1 MLKSVSIALVLSSCF
16 VTMRAFAQTT
26 RSEQIEQEKSVKA
39 ENVQPE
45 EREKGDVIITKLEH
59 LFAPQPPA
67 IRLTAG
73 DFRPGAGFAS
83 GLAYATPVRGALWTT
98 KGAWSIKNFKQLEST
113 LESPAVAGDR
123 LHVNPFVKWNDAP
136 DLTFFGLGNN
146 TSNASEVSYGL
157 RSIEAG
163 AQVQVRAARWFRY
176 GGSIGYLGAHSG
188 AGDEQEPSVETTLT
202 NESAPGLGSAP
213 AWVHSSAYAAVD
225 TRESPGY
232 THRGGLYSVT
242 FHRYADRGGQFNFD
256 RTEIDLR
263 QFIPLLHN
271 NWVIALE
278 GRADLTSSAPGQ
290 VIPYFM
296 LPSIGG
302 RDTLPGFE
310 EYRFTDRNTLL
321 LRSELRWTPTPL
333 VDMAVFLGQ
342 GTVAPRVAA
351 LDLHDLKRDWGIG
364 ARFHGSTFTAL
375 RIEVTHSVE
384 GWRYNFAHSV
394 SF

>member
-45 EREKGDVIITKLEH
+45 EREKADVIITKLEH

-67 IRLTAG
+67 IRFTLG

-98 KGAWSIKNFKQLEST
+98 KGAWSMKNFKQLEST

-146 TSNASEVSYGL
+146 TSSASEVSYGL

-163 AQVQVRAARWFRY
+163 AQAQARAARWFRY
-176 GGSIGYLGAHSG
+176 GGSVGYLSAHSREG
-188 AGDEQEPSVETTLT
+188 AGQEPSVKTLA
-202 NESAPGLGSAP
+202 NEGAPELGSAP

-232 THRGGLYSVT
+232 THRGGLYSLT
-242 FHRYADRGGQFNFD
+242 FHRYGDRGGQFSFD

-271 NWVIALE
+271 NWVIALQA
-278 GRADLTSSAPGQ
+278 RADLTSSAPGQ

-342 GTVAPRVAA
+342 GTVAPGVAA

-375 RIEVTHSVE
+375 RIEITHSVE

>member
-1 MLKSVSIALVLSSCF
+1 MLTRVSIALALSSCF
-16 VTMRAFAQTT
+16 VTTQALAQTT
-26 RSEQIEQEKSVKA
+26 RTEQIEQEKSVKA
-39 ENVQPE
+39 ANVQPE
-45 EREKGDVIITKLEH
+45 EREKGDVLITKLEH

-67 IRLTAG
+67 IRLTLG
-73 DFRPGAGFAS
+73 DFRPGAGFAA
-83 GLAYATPVRGALWTT
+83 GLAYATPVRSALWTT
-98 KGAWSIKNFKQLEST
+98 SAAWSVKNFKQAEST
-113 LESPAVAGDR
+113 LESPALAGDR
-123 LHVNPFVKWNDAP
+123 LRVSPLVRWNDAP

-146 TSNASEVSYGL
+146 SSSASEVSYGL

-163 AQVQVRAARWFRY
+163 AHVQARAARWFRY
-176 GGSIGYLGAHSG
+176 GGSVAYLSAHSSDG
-188 AGDEQEPSVETTLT
+188 AGPEPSVETLA
-202 NESAPGLGSAP
+202 NEGAPGLGSAP

-232 THRGGLYSVT
+232 TQRGGLYSAT
-242 FHRYADRGGQFNFD
+242 FHRYADRGGQFSFD
-256 RTEIDLR
+256 RTEIDIR

-271 NWVIALE
+271 NWVIALQ
-278 GRADLTSSAPGQ
+278 GRADLASSAQGQ

-302 RDTLPGFE
+302 RDTLPGYE

-342 GTVAPRVAA
+342 GTVAPGVAA
-351 LDLHDLKRDWGIG
+351 LDLHDMKRDWGFG
-364 ARFHGSTFTAL
+364 ARLHGSTLTAL
-375 RIEVTHSVE
+375 RLEITHSVE
-384 GWRYNFAHSV
+384 GWRYNVAHSV